1 MEKEITS
8 GTEDREILGKLLRVD
23 TVAALLDVSIR
34 HVWRLADSGRMPRPV
49 KLGGARRWRAEEIKD
64 WIGKGCNPVG

>member
-8 GTEDREILGKLLRVD
+8 GTENRELQGKLLRVD

-49 KLGGARRWRAEEIKD
+49 KLGGSRRWRAEEIKD
-64 WIGKGCNPVG
+64 WIDKGCNHVG